1 MRTTPV
7 PGAKRCDLMA
17 RQAAEAWRSTIS
29 LFVSVAVA
37 WKTLFAHAGPIRLVP
52 ATVRCLPSLASG
64 RMIWMYHSILAA
76 TPVDRDSMPQDR
88 LDISQR
94 VRTNPL
100 PWTGQFSPQLVEAL
114 LRAYASHGAVVL
126 DPFVGSGTSLGE
138 AARLGLAATG
148 SDINPAAVALARLY
162 GMANCPVAVRADI
175 LASLHERLAEVVP
188 PDMPLFAGGR
198 RQTLDKGSIERALV
212 GLWRESPIGPARDI
226 WAALVVLCDFFQQH
240 LDVTTVHQTWAR
252 LERTIRFLPTSSK
265 LVTIRQ
271 ADARALPLESR
282 SVDLILT
289 SPPYINVHNYHQKFR
304 RSVEALDCDILA
316 IARCEIGSNRRN
328 RGNRFLT
335 VVQYALDMTLA
346 LREMVRVAK
355 ADARLILVLGRES
368 TVRGTRFLNGELV
381 AELAVDGL
389 RLELERRQER
399 VFRNRFGTNIFE
411 DILHLRA
418 SGEYLDEDEALKSA
432 RGVARRVLSS
442 TRPLV
447 PQKAQAGLDQAL
459 ARVDDVPASS
469 MLPASAL
476 SQLAPP

>member
-1 MRTTPV
+1 
-7 PGAKRCDLMA
+7 
-17 RQAAEAWRSTIS
+17 
-29 LFVSVAVA
+29 
-37 WKTLFAHAGPIRLVP
+37 
-52 ATVRCLPSLASG
+52 
-64 RMIWMYHSILAA
+64 
-76 TPVDRDSMPQDR
+76 MPQDR
-88 LDISQR
+88 LDIHQR

-100 PWTGQFSPQLVEAL
+100 PWAGQFSPQLVEAL
-114 LRAYASHGAVVL
+114 LRAYASHGALVL

-175 LASLHERLAEVVP
+175 LASLHARLGEVVP
-188 PDMPLFAGGR
+188 PPDPPLFVARER
-198 RQTLDKGSIERALV
+198 RQTLDRGNIERALV
-212 GLWRESPIGPARDI
+212 RLWRESPIGPAKDI

-240 LDVTTVHQTWAR
+240 LDVTTVHRTWAR
-252 LERTIRFLPTSSK
+252 LERTIRYLPMSNQP
-265 LVTIRQ
+265 VVIRQ

-282 SVDLILT
+282 SADLVLT

-304 RSVEALDCDILA
+304 RSAEALDCDILA

-411 DILHLRA
+411 DILHMRVR
-418 SGEYLDEDEALKSA
+418 GEYSDEDDALKSA
-432 RGVARRVLSS
+432 RRVARRVLS
-442 TRPLV
+442 TARPFV
-447 PQKAQAGLDQAL
+447 PPKERAGLDEAL
-459 ARVDDVPASS
+459 GRVDDVPASS
-469 MLPASAL
+469 MPTRSAL
-476 SQLAPP
+476 SQLTPP

>member
-1 MRTTPV
+1 
-7 PGAKRCDLMA
+7 
-17 RQAAEAWRSTIS
+17 
-29 LFVSVAVA
+29 
-37 WKTLFAHAGPIRLVP
+37 
-52 ATVRCLPSLASG
+52 
-64 RMIWMYHSILAA
+64 
-76 TPVDRDSMPQDR
+76 MPQDR
-88 LDISQR
+88 LDIHQR

-100 PWTGQFSPQLVEAL
+100 PWAGQFSPQLVEAP
-114 LRAYASHGAVVL
+114 LRAYASHGALVL

-175 LASLHERLAEVVP
+175 LASLHARLGEVVP
-188 PDMPLFAGGR
+188 PPDPPLFVARER
-198 RQTLDKGSIERALV
+198 RQTLDRGNIERALV
-212 GLWRESPIGPARDI
+212 RLWRESPIGPAKDI

-240 LDVTTVHQTWAR
+240 LDVTTVHRTWAR
-252 LERTIRFLPTSSK
+252 LERTIRYLPMSNQP
-265 LVTIRQ
+265 VVIRQ

-282 SVDLILT
+282 SADLVLT

-304 RSVEALDCDILA
+304 RSAEALDCDILA

-411 DILHLRA
+411 DILHMRVR
-418 SGEYLDEDEALKSA
+418 GEYSDEDDALKSA
-432 RGVARRVLSS
+432 RRVARRVLS
-442 TRPLV
+442 TARPFV
-447 PQKAQAGLDQAL
+447 PPKERAGLDEAL
-459 ARVDDVPASS
+459 GRVDDVPASS
-469 MLPASAL
+469 MPTRSAL
-476 SQLAPP
+476 SQLTPP

>member
-1 MRTTPV
+1 MT
-7 PGAKRCDLMA
+7 
-17 RQAAEAWRSTIS
+17 
-29 LFVSVAVA
+29 
-37 WKTLFAHAGPIRLVP
+37 
-52 ATVRCLPSLASG
+52 
-64 RMIWMYHSILAA
+64 RMQNSILAA

-114 LRAYASHGAVVL
+114 LRAYASRGALVL

-162 GMANCPVAVRADI
+162 GMANCSVAVRADI
-175 LASLHERLAEVVP
+175 LASLHMRLVEVLPP
-188 PDMPLFAGGR
+188 PDAPLFVAGDQ
-198 RQTLDKGSIERALV
+198 RQLDKRNIEKALV
-212 GLWRESPIGPARDI
+212 RLWRESPKGPAKDI

-240 LDVTTVHQTWAR
+240 LDVSTVHRTWAR
-252 LERTIRFLPTSSK
+252 LERTIKYLPRSSQP
-265 LVTIRQ
+265 VVIGQ

-282 SVDLILT
+282 SADLILT

-304 RSVEALDCDILA
+304 RSAEALDCDILA

-328 RGNRFLT
+328 RSNRFLT

-368 TVRGTRFLNGELV
+368 TVRGTRFLNGELI

-389 RLELERRQER
+389 HLELERRQER
-399 VFRNRFGTNIFE
+399 VFRNRFGTDIFE
-411 DILHLRA
+411 DILHLRVR
-418 SGEYLDEDEALKSA
+418 GEYSDENDALKSA
-432 RGVARRVLSS
+432 RCVARRVLSA
-442 TRPLV
+442 TRPLA
-447 PQKAQAGLDQAL
+447 PSKERAGLDEAL
-459 ARVDDVPASS
+459 ERVDEVPVSS
-469 MLPASAL
+469 MPTPSAL
-476 SQLAPP
+476 SQLALP

>member
-1 MRTTPV
+1 
-7 PGAKRCDLMA
+7 
-17 RQAAEAWRSTIS
+17 
-29 LFVSVAVA
+29 
-37 WKTLFAHAGPIRLVP
+37 
-52 ATVRCLPSLASG
+52 
-64 RMIWMYHSILAA
+64 MIWMQHSILAA

-88 LDISQR
+88 LNISQR

-114 LRAYASHGAVVL
+114 LRAYASHGALVL

-162 GMANCPVAVRADI
+162 GLTNCSVAVRADI
-175 LASLHERLAEVVP
+175 LASLHVRLAEAVP
-188 PDMPLFAGGR
+188 PPDAPLFAAGHR
-198 RQTLDKGSIERALV
+198 RQALDKGNIEKALV
-212 GLWRESPIGPARDI
+212 RLWRESPIGPAKDI

-240 LDVTTVHQTWAR
+240 LDAPTVHRTWAR
-252 LERTIRFLPTSSK
+252 LERTIRYLPMSSQP
-265 LVTIRQ
+265 VVIRQ
-271 ADARALPLESR
+271 ADARSLPLESR
-282 SVDLILT
+282 SADLILT

-304 RSVEALDCDILA
+304 RSAEALDCDILA
-316 IARCEIGSNRRN
+316 IARSEIGSNRRN

-389 RLELERRQER
+389 GLELERRQER

-418 SGEYLDEDEALKSA
+418 RDEYSDEDDALKSA
-432 RGVARRVLSS
+432 RRVARRMLSA

-447 PQKAQAGLDQAL
+447 PPKEQAGLDEAL
-459 ARVDDVPASS
+459 QRVDDVPASS
-469 MLPASAL
+469 MPTPSAL